1 MAEFLKSPGNDAQ
14 RPYEIEWDEDP
25 VRVKW
30 TNGRNETGSVSFP
43 WSDVSTVDTFKRD
56 YFTVDCICLAF
67 ETPDGWFEVNEEYER
82 LG

>member
-1 MAEFLKSPGNDAQ
+1 MAEFLKSLGNDAQ